1 MFPRPVV
8 LEEDGG
14 NQALTETVAL
24 EAMLLAGQVVPQVV
38 IYQVILM

>member
-14 NQALTETVAL
+14 NQALTETVEL
-24 EAMLLAGQVVPQVV
+24 GAMRLVGQAVPQVS
-38 IYQVILM
+38 IYQVILV